1 MKVSST
7 FRYNESIVNLDLLQT
22 SVQTTRI
29 TLMSTLVTY
38 KIRSSNF
45 INCFK
50 SNNISERSHP
60 PFQENISGKS
70 GENNKKK
77 KQHFFKK
84 LIILR

>member
-1 MKVSST
+1 MLCFFLLFSP
-7 FRYNESIVNLDLLQT
+7 RYNESIVNLDLFQT

-50 SNNISERSHP
+50 SNNISESLLDIWLCY
-60 PFQENISGKS
+60 NIKP
-70 GENNKKK
+70 
-77 KQHFFKK
+77 
-84 LIILR
+84 IINLKTA

>member
-1 MKVSST
+1 
-7 FRYNESIVNLDLLQT
+7 
-22 SVQTTRI
+22 
-29 TLMSTLVTY
+29 MSTLVTY

-70 GENNKKK
+70 GENNRKKRKKK
-77 KQHFFKK
+77 AYNFKMNKIINK
-84 LIILR
+84 LRV